1 MPTNNISRRN
11 IMTKKNLINFL
22 LIALYIAVTCIIGCI
37 PEDSLQWSADGSIGI
52 YSKDGAL
59 FLVNGKTGSLTQIA
73 PKETTTNWPAISLD
87 GSLFA
92 YGQIIKVGD
101 FNNAL
106 NLLPPGQVKVIKAH
120 AEVLKQAILT
130 EGVKDN
136 KLPSLGESISIGLF
150 SFPANASNEVVRLGQ
165 SISSGLRQKSFNSQ
179 HTDWVNRCLIEN
191 ADEQLVE
198 KIGPELIKK
207 IKDEDLTYFQLVF
220 APIADPNDK
229 KILATSSQQLWRI
242 RFSPDAK
249 LIAYVTDRINGD
261 SFEVGFDLYIASLS
275 ENIPAA
281 LVEKAVAIGYDFR
294 PDNRAIAYMKPEN
307 EDFDKDKFTL
317 GSLVERAI
325 IDPNGRFLA
334 SPVNLEDSDNMT
346 LATHNCTGPEKE
358 LAGVGYYS
366 WMYISYARDGRI
378 FFTSAKMLLPSS
390 KLDEEKVT
398 IFCCDTLTGAIS
410 EILPQIALDFTEGN
424 CYLFTLSQDSQK
436 ILLPGNNNT
445 LGIYALG
452 GDLKLSKILID
463 KNESF
468 GDDSPPKLVS
478 QWKGRD
484 QISCLVAEKS
494 HYLCPDPNI
503 PARRKE
509 IVILDTEGKLQKII
523 SKDWPDELLDY

>member
-1 MPTNNISRRN
+1 
-11 IMTKKNLINFL
+11 MTKIKLINFL
-22 LIALYIAVTCIIGCI
+22 LITSYIAITFIIGCI

-59 FLVNGKTGSLTQIA
+59 FLVDGKTGTLTQIA
-73 PKETTTNWPAISLD
+73 PKETTTNWPAISFD

-92 YGQIIKVGD
+92 YGQIIKVDD
-101 FNNAL
+101 FKKAINS
-106 NLLPPGQVKVIKAH
+106 LPYGEVEVIKAH
-120 AEVLKQAILT
+120 AEILKQRILI
-130 EGVKDN
+130 ESIKGN

-150 SFPANASNEVVRLGQ
+150 SFPANASNEVLRLGQ
-165 SISSGLRQKSFNSQ
+165 SISSDLRQKSFNSQ
-179 HTDWVNRCLIEN
+179 HTNWVNRYLIEN
-191 ADEQLVE
+191 ADEQLTE
-198 KIGPELIKK
+198 KIGPEMIKK
-207 IKDEDLTYFQLVF
+207 IKDEELTYFQLVL
-220 APIADPNDK
+220 ARTEDLNSK

-242 RFSPDAK
+242 RFSADSK

-261 SFEVGFDLYIASLS
+261 TFEVGFDLYIASPS

-294 PDNRAIAYMKPEN
+294 PDCRAIAYMKPEEEN
-307 EDFDKDKFTL
+307 FDKDKFTL

-325 IDPNGRFLA
+325 IDPNGQFLA
-334 SPVNLEDSDNMT
+334 SPVNIEDSDSMT
-346 LATHNCTGPEKE
+346 LATHNCTGIAKE

-366 WMYISYARDGRI
+366 WMYISYAHNGRI

-390 KLDEEKVT
+390 KLDEEEVT

-424 CYLFTLSQDSQK
+424 CYLFTLSHDSKK
-436 ILLPGNNNT
+436 ILLPGNKNT
-445 LGIYALG
+445 LGIYVLG
-452 GDLKLSKILID
+452 QDLDSSKILID

-468 GDDSPPKLVS
+468 GDDAPPKLVS
-478 QWKGRD
+478 QWKGCD
-484 QISCLVAEKS
+484 QISCLVAENS
-494 HYLCPDPNI
+494 HYICPDPNT

-509 IVILDTEGKLQKII
+509 IVILDAKGKLQKVL

>member
-1 MPTNNISRRN
+1 
-11 IMTKKNLINFL
+11 MTKRKLINFL
-22 LIALYIAVTCIIGCI
+22 LITSYIAITLIIGCI

-59 FLVNGKTGSLTQIA
+59 YLVDGSTGSLTPIA
-73 PKETTTNWPAISLD
+73 PKETTTNWPAISFD

-92 YGQIIKVGD
+92 YGQIIKVDD
-101 FNNAL
+101 FKKAINS
-106 NLLPPGQVKVIKAH
+106 LPPGEVKVIKAH
-120 AEVLKQAILT
+120 AEILKQQILI
-130 EGVKDN
+130 EGIKDN
-136 KLPSLGESISIGLF
+136 KLPHLGESVSIGLF

-165 SISSGLRQKSFNSQ
+165 SISSNLRQKSFNSQ
-179 HTDWVNRCLIEN
+179 HTNWVNRYLVEN

-198 KIGPELIKK
+198 KIGPGLIKK
-207 IKDEDLTYFQLVF
+207 IKDEDLTYFQLVL
-220 APIADPNDK
+220 APIADPNNK
-229 KILATSSQQLWRI
+229 KILATSSQLLWRI

-261 SFEVGFDLYIASLS
+261 TFEVGFDLYIASPS
-275 ENIPAA
+275 ENISAA

-334 SPVNLEDSDNMT
+334 SPINLDDDNTT
-346 LATHNCTGPEKE
+346 LATHNCTGPAKE
-358 LAGVGYYS
+358 LAGVGYCS
-366 WMYISYARDGRI
+366 WMYISYARDNRI
-378 FFTSAKMLLPSS
+378 FFNSAKMSLPSS
-390 KLDEEKVT
+390 ELDEEKAT

-424 CYLFTLSQDSQK
+424 CYLFTLSHDSK
-436 ILLPGNNNT
+436 KTLLPGNNNT

-494 HYLCPDPNI
+494 HYLCPDPNN

-509 IVILDTEGKLQKII
+509 IVILDAEGKLQKII